1 MKNLL
6 WGSLAVVAIG
16 VAFVGAR
23 YYQVMSTAAEW
34 DGPVAEILTE
44 KLDKQDNTM
53 EIEFTSRLD
62 APVATVM
69 QAFSEPERSQEFSDS
84 VRRSKLL
91 HHKGNRKVIELEMVV
106 LGRPQESTMAFTFLP
121 EENRVLLETVEN
133 QLTDLRGEYRFTPSP
148 DGTKTL
154 LTYSVSA
161 TDKTQMPVPLALQK
175 SAMREAFVSTLRALK
190 KGLAVQA
197 QAQS

>member
-6 WGSLAVVAIG
+6 WGLLAVVAIG
-16 VAFVGAR
+16 VAFLGVR
-23 YYQVMSTAAEW
+23 YYQVMSAAAEW
-34 DGPVAEILTE
+34 DGPIAEILTE
-44 KLDKQDNTM
+44 KLEKQDDTM
-53 EIEFTSRLD
+53 EIEFTSQID

-69 QAFSEPERSQEFSDS
+69 QAFSEPERGQEFSDS

-91 HHKGNRKVIELEMVV
+91 QHEGNRKVVELEMII

-121 EENRVLLETVEN
+121 KENRVLLETVEN

-148 DGTKTL
+148 DGTKTRM
-154 LTYSVSA
+154 TYSGSA
-161 TDKTQMPVPLALQK
+161 TDKAQMPIPLALQK

-190 KGLAVQA
+190 KGLAA